1 MSLLTGE
8 ADLRLERISHKSR
21 ISSSGSRRSQLVD
34 EEMGRQRDLRRVLI
48 LNLGFM
54 PGELAWG
61 RIGPGKGCADPS
73 GVAKADLQRTVV
85 NCNTFT

>member
-1 MSLLTGE
+1 MSLLTCE
-8 ADLRLERISHKSR
+8 VDLKLERISHKSR
-21 ISSSGSRRSQLVD
+21 ISSSGSRRRQQAD

-48 LNLGFM
+48 SNLGFM

-73 GVAKADLQRTVV
+73 GVAKADLRRTVV
-85 NCNTFT
+85 NRDTMT